1 MKIMPDPMP
10 EQMAQFE
17 QMKKSLMG
25 KILDK
30 AAAERLGRVRVANP
44 TLAMQL
50 ELYLMQLYQAG
61 QLKETITDEKLK
73 QILNALTEKKQTRIM
88 RR

>member
-1 MKIMPDPMP
+1 MPDPSP

-30 AAAERLGRVRVANP
+30 SAAERLGRVRVANP

-50 ELYLMQLYQAG
+50 ELYLMQLYQSG
-61 QLKETITDEKLK
+61 QLKETLTDEKLK

>member
-1 MKIMPDPMP
+1 
-10 EQMAQFE
+10 MAQFE
-17 QMKKSLMG
+17 QMKKQLMG

-44 TLAMQL
+44 TLAMRL
-50 ELYLMQLYQAG
+50 ELYLMQLYQSG
-61 QLKETITDEKLK
+61 QLKEIINDEKLK
-73 QILNALTEKKQTRIM
+73 QILNALTEKKQTKIM

>member
-1 MKIMPDPMP
+1 MLDVTP
-10 EQMAQFE
+10 EQLAQFE
-17 QMKKSLMG
+17 QMKKQMMG

-30 AAAERLGRVRVANP
+30 SAAERLGRVRVANP
-44 TLAMQL
+44 MLATQL
-50 ELYLMQLYQAG
+50 EIYLIQLHQTG
-61 QLKETITDEKLK
+61 QLKEIITDEKLK

>member
-1 MKIMPDPMP
+1 MPDPTP
-10 EQMAQFE
+10 EQMSQFE

-50 ELYLMQLYQAG
+50 ELYLMQLYQSG
-61 QLKETITDEKLK
+61 QLKEIITDEKLK
-73 QILNALTEKKQTRIM
+73 QILNALTENKKETRIM